1 MKELV
6 LMDHD
11 GGIDDLLSTLL
22 LLTMPDI
29 ELIGI
34 TVTPADCYLEPALES
49 TYKLLQK
56 TKKEHIPIGRGTFH
70 GINAF
75 PSEWRARPEIV
86 NSLPMLINLPAAP
99 DPYSLPTAVD
109 LMINCLQA
117 AAQPVKV
124 VMTGPCSNLVLAIEK
139 EPSIVTKIKE
149 VVWMGGAFRTSG
161 NVQTYQHNGTAEW
174 NVYWDPIHTQ
184 KLFDLE
190 LPLVL
195 IPLDVTNHVPVDKA
209 FLSKLARQATYE
221 LSNLAA
227 QFWALTVDNIPSYH
241 YIYYMWDILATSYIA
256 LEQHFV
262 VEEVQAE
269 VSIHPPNAG
278 QTFLSTSSNSRKIRI
293 ATDVNKTV
301 FYQYIFKQFK
311 ANFETLINLEDEKK
325 SLKIN

>member
-11 GGIDDLLSTLL
+11 GGIDDLLSVLL

-34 TVTPADCYLEPALES
+34 TITPADCYLEPAIES

-56 TKKEHIPIGRGTFH
+56 AQKEHIPIGRGTFH
-70 GINAF
+70 GVNAF

-86 NSLPMLINLPAAP
+86 NSLPMLINLPTSP
-99 DPYSLPTAVD
+99 NPYELPTAVD
-109 LMINCLQA
+109 LMISSLKN
-117 AAQPVKV
+117 AAQPVKII
-124 VMTGPCSNLVLAIEK
+124 MTGPCSNLVLAIKK
-139 EPSIVTKIKE
+139 EPSIVSKIKE
-149 VVWMGGAFRTSG
+149 VIWMGGAFRTPG

-174 NVYWDPIHTQ
+174 NVYWDPIHAQ
-184 KLFDLE
+184 ELFELE

-195 IPLDVTNHVPVDKA
+195 IPLDVTNQVPVDRA
-209 FLSKLARQATYE
+209 FLSKFAEQATYE

-241 YIYYMWDILATSYIA
+241 YIYYMWDILATSYLA
-256 LEQHFV
+256 LEEHFV

-269 VSIHPPNAG
+269 VSIRPPNAG
-278 QTFLSTSSNSRKIRI
+278 QTLLSNSIKSRKVKMVIDVDKKVFFDYLFTQFRTNF
-293 ATDVNKTV
+293 ATLV
-301 FYQYIFKQFK
+301 K
-311 ANFETLINLEDEKK
+311 A
-325 SLKIN
+325 